1 MIPWKTYS
9 QALKRNVQ
17 SRQLAALLFA
27 FHSHFPENTQPF
39 KTNQLSKH
47 MTPAIYLEKGRDKS
61 LRRRHPWIF
70 SRGIRKMEGE
80 PSLGETVDIFT
91 HDGKWLAKGAYS
103 PHSQI
108 RARVWCFEKTEINED
123 FFVKRIQNAL
133 LLRQDV
139 IERDGLTGYRLIAA
153 ESDGLPGI
161 TIDKY
166 QDYLV
171 CQLLSAG
178 AEFQKQ
184 SLINALLKVFPQ
196 CNIYE
201 RSDVAVRKKEGL
213 EERTGVL
220 HGDEPPKS
228 VVIEENGVKISV
240 DIVGGHKTGFYLD
253 QRDSRQQ
260 AMKYVKGKEVLN
272 CFSYTGGF
280 GLYALK
286 GDAKRVINAD
296 VSQPALD
303 TAKLN
308 AELNEFDISKK
319 RAVFLNADVFKLLR
333 EYRDQGTKFD
343 VVIMDPPKFA
353 ESKAQLNGACRGY
366 KDINMLAM
374 QILKPGG
381 TLLTYSCSGLMD
393 QVLFQKII
401 ADAAVDAGR
410 QVKFVERF
418 EQAADHPT
426 DTAYPEGFYLKGF
439 ACKVI

>member
-1 MIPWKTYS
+1 MS
-9 QALKRNVQ
+9 A
-17 SRQLAALLFA
+17 
-27 FHSHFPENTQPF
+27 
-39 KTNQLSKH
+39 
-47 MTPAIYLEKGRDKS
+47 AIYLVKGREKS
-61 LRRRHPWIF
+61 VVRRHPWIF
-70 SRGIRKMEGE
+70 SRGIDRVEGN
-80 PSLGETVDIFT
+80 PQLGETVDVYG
-91 HDGKWLAKGAYS
+91 HDGKWLAKAAYS
-103 PHSQI
+103 PESQI
-108 RARVWCFEKTEINED
+108 RARVWSFEKQDVNRA
-123 FFVKRIQNAL
+123 FFVKRIQDAQ
-133 LLRQDV
+133 LLREDV

-153 ESDGLPGI
+153 ESDGMPGV
-161 TIDKY
+161 TIDRY
-166 QDYLV
+166 QNFFV

-178 AEFQKQ
+178 AEHQKQ
-184 SLINALLKVFPQ
+184 NIVDALIEVFPD
-196 CNIYE
+196 CNVYE
-201 RSDVAVRKKEGL
+201 RSDVSVRKKEGL
-213 EERTGVL
+213 QETTGVL
-220 HGDEPPKS
+220 HGEMPPKS

-260 AMKYVKGKEVLN
+260 AMKYVKDKEVLN

-286 GDAKRVINAD
+286 GGAKRVINAD
-296 VSQPALD
+296 VSPPALD
-303 TAKLN
+303 TAKFN

-333 EYRDQGTKFD
+333 EYRDQGTTFD

-410 QVKFVERF
+410 SVKFVERF

-439 ACKVI
+439 ACKVL

>member
-1 MIPWKTYS
+1 MD
-9 QALKRNVQ
+9 
-17 SRQLAALLFA
+17 LL
-27 FHSHFPENTQPF
+27 SSIG
-39 KTNQLSKH
+39 KV
-47 MTPAIYLEKGRDKS
+47 
-61 LRRRHPWIF
+61 
-70 SRGIRKMEGE
+70 EGE
-80 PSLGETVDIFT
+80 PALGETVDVFT
-91 HDGKWLAKGAYS
+91 HDGKWLAKAAYS
-103 PHSQI
+103 PESQI
-108 RARVWCFEKTEINED
+108 RARIWSFEKEEINKA
-123 FFVKRIQNAL
+123 FFVKRFQNAQ
-133 LLRQDV
+133 LLREDV

-153 ESDGLPGI
+153 ESDGLPGV
-161 TIDKY
+161 TIDRY
-166 QDYLV
+166 QNFFV

-178 AEFQKQ
+178 AEYNKQ
-184 SLINALLKVFPQ
+184 AIVDALVECFSD
-196 CNIYE
+196 CNVYE

-213 EERTGVL
+213 KETTGVL
-220 HGDEPPKS
+220 HGEEPPKS

-240 DIVGGHKTGFYLD
+240 NIVGGHKTGFYLD

-260 AMKYVKGKEVLN
+260 AMKYVKDKEVLN

-286 GDAKRVINAD
+286 GGAKRVINAD

-303 TAKLN
+303 TAKYN

-333 EYRDQGTKFD
+333 EYRDQGTQFD

-401 ADAAVDAGR
+401 ADAAVDANR

-439 ACKVI
+439 ACKVL

>member
-1 MIPWKTYS
+1 MS
-9 QALKRNVQ
+9 A
-17 SRQLAALLFA
+17 
-27 FHSHFPENTQPF
+27 
-39 KTNQLSKH
+39 
-47 MTPAIYLEKGRDKS
+47 AIYLVKGREKS
-61 LRRRHPWIF
+61 VVRRHPWIF
-70 SRGIRKMEGE
+70 SRGIDRVEGN
-80 PSLGETVDIFT
+80 PQLGETVDVYG
-91 HDGKWLAKGAYS
+91 HDGKWLAKAAYS
-103 PHSQI
+103 PESQI
-108 RARVWCFEKTEINED
+108 RARVWSFGKQDINKA
-123 FFVKRIQNAL
+123 FFVKRIQDAQ
-133 LLRQDV
+133 LLREDV

-153 ESDGLPGI
+153 ESDGMPGV
-161 TIDKY
+161 TIDRY
-166 QDYLV
+166 QNFFV

-178 AEFQKQ
+178 AEHQKQ
-184 SLINALLKVFPQ
+184 NIVDALIEVFPD
-196 CNIYE
+196 CNVYE
-201 RSDVAVRKKEGL
+201 RSDVSVRKKEGL
-213 EERTGVL
+213 QETTGVL
-220 HGDEPPKS
+220 HGEMPPKS

-260 AMKYVKGKEVLN
+260 AMKYVKDKEVLN

-286 GDAKRVINAD
+286 GGAKRVINAD

-303 TAKLN
+303 TAKFN

-374 QILKPGG
+374 QILNPGG

-410 QVKFVERF
+410 SVKFVERF

-439 ACKVI
+439 ACKVL

>member
-1 MIPWKTYS
+1 MS
-9 QALKRNVQ
+9 A
-17 SRQLAALLFA
+17 
-27 FHSHFPENTQPF
+27 
-39 KTNQLSKH
+39 
-47 MTPAIYLEKGRDKS
+47 AIYLVKGREKS
-61 LRRRHPWIF
+61 VVRRHPWIF
-70 SRGIRKMEGE
+70 SRGIDRVEGN
-80 PSLGETVDIFT
+80 PQLGETVDVYG
-91 HDGKWLAKGAYS
+91 HDGKWLAKAAYS
-103 PHSQI
+103 PESQI
-108 RARVWCFEKTEINED
+108 RARVWSFEKQDINKA
-123 FFVKRIQNAL
+123 FFVKRIQDAQ
-133 LLRQDV
+133 LLREDV

-153 ESDGLPGI
+153 ESDGMPGV
-161 TIDKY
+161 TIDRY
-166 QDYLV
+166 QNFFV

-178 AEFQKQ
+178 AEHQKQ
-184 SLINALLKVFPQ
+184 NIVGALIEVFPD
-196 CNIYE
+196 CNVYE
-201 RSDVAVRKKEGL
+201 RSDVSVRKKEGL
-213 EERTGVL
+213 QETTGVL
-220 HGDEPPKS
+220 HGEMPPKS

-260 AMKYVKGKEVLN
+260 AMKYVKDKEVLN

-286 GDAKRVINAD
+286 GGAKRVINAD

-303 TAKLN
+303 TAKFN
-308 AELNEFDISKK
+308 AELNAFDISKK

-374 QILKPGG
+374 QILNPGG

-410 QVKFVERF
+410 SVKFVERF

-439 ACKVI
+439 ACKVL

>member
-1 MIPWKTYS
+1 MS
-9 QALKRNVQ
+9 A
-17 SRQLAALLFA
+17 
-27 FHSHFPENTQPF
+27 
-39 KTNQLSKH
+39 
-47 MTPAIYLEKGRDKS
+47 AIYLVKGREKS
-61 LRRRHPWIF
+61 VVRRHPWIF
-70 SRGIRKMEGE
+70 SRGIDRVEGN
-80 PSLGETVDIFT
+80 PQLGETVDVYG
-91 HDGKWLAKGAYS
+91 HDGKWLAKAAYS
-103 PHSQI
+103 PESQI
-108 RARVWCFEKTEINED
+108 RARVWSFEKQDINKA
-123 FFVKRIQNAL
+123 FFVKRIQDAQ
-133 LLRQDV
+133 LLREDA

-153 ESDGLPGI
+153 ESDGMPGV
-161 TIDKY
+161 TIDRY
-166 QDYLV
+166 QNFFV

-178 AEFQKQ
+178 AEHQKQ
-184 SLINALLKVFPQ
+184 NIVDALIEVFPD
-196 CNIYE
+196 CNVYE
-201 RSDVAVRKKEGL
+201 RSDVSVRKKEGL
-213 EERTGVL
+213 QETTGVL
-220 HGDEPPKS
+220 HGEMPPKS

-260 AMKYVKGKEVLN
+260 AMKYVKDKEVLN

-286 GDAKRVINAD
+286 GGAKQVINAD

-303 TAKLN
+303 TAKFN
-308 AELNEFDISKK
+308 AELNAFDISKK

-374 QILKPGG
+374 QILNPGG

-410 QVKFVERF
+410 SVKFVERF

-439 ACKVI
+439 ACKVL

>member
-1 MIPWKTYS
+1 MS
-9 QALKRNVQ
+9 A
-17 SRQLAALLFA
+17 
-27 FHSHFPENTQPF
+27 
-39 KTNQLSKH
+39 
-47 MTPAIYLEKGRDKS
+47 AIYLVKGREKS
-61 LRRRHPWIF
+61 VVRRHPWIF
-70 SRGIRKMEGE
+70 SRGIDRVEGN
-80 PSLGETVDIFT
+80 PQLGETVDVYG
-91 HDGKWLAKGAYS
+91 HDGKWLAKAAYS
-103 PHSQI
+103 PESQI
-108 RARVWCFEKTEINED
+108 RARVWSFEKQNINKA
-123 FFVKRIQNAL
+123 FFVKRIQDAQ
-133 LLRQDV
+133 LLREDV

-153 ESDGLPGI
+153 ESDGMPGV
-161 TIDKY
+161 TIDRY
-166 QDYLV
+166 QNFFV

-178 AEFQKQ
+178 AEHQKKNIVDA
-184 SLINALLKVFPQ
+184 LIEVFPD
-196 CNIYE
+196 CNVYE
-201 RSDVAVRKKEGL
+201 RSDVSVRKKEGL
-213 EERTGVL
+213 QETTGVL
-220 HGDEPPKS
+220 HGEMPPKS

-260 AMKYVKGKEVLN
+260 AMKYVKDKEVLN

-286 GDAKRVINAD
+286 GGAKRVINAD

-303 TAKLN
+303 TAKFN
-308 AELNEFDISKK
+308 AELNTFDISKK

-374 QILKPGG
+374 QILNPGG

-410 QVKFVERF
+410 SVKFVERF

-439 ACKVI
+439 ACKVL

>member
-1 MIPWKTYS
+1 
-9 QALKRNVQ
+9 
-17 SRQLAALLFA
+17 
-27 FHSHFPENTQPF
+27 
-39 KTNQLSKH
+39 
-47 MTPAIYLEKGRDKS
+47 MTAAIYLVKGREKS
-61 LRRRHPWIF
+61 VKRKHPWIF
-70 SRGIRKMEGE
+70 SRGINKVEGE
-80 PSLGETVDIFT
+80 PALGETVDVFT
-91 HDGKWLAKGAYS
+91 HDGKWLAKAAYS
-103 PHSQI
+103 PESQI
-108 RARVWCFEKTEINED
+108 RARIWSFEKEEINKA
-123 FFVKRIQNAL
+123 FFVKRFKDAQ
-133 LLRQDV
+133 LLREDI

-153 ESDGLPGI
+153 ESDGLPGV
-161 TIDKY
+161 TIDRY
-166 QDYLV
+166 QNFFV

-178 AEFQKQ
+178 AEYNKQ
-184 SLINALLKVFPQ
+184 AIVDALVECFPD
-196 CNIYE
+196 CNVYE

-213 EERTGVL
+213 KETTGVL
-220 HGDEPPKS
+220 HGEEPPKS

-260 AMKYVKGKEVLN
+260 AMKYMKGKEVLN

-286 GDAKRVINAD
+286 SGAKRVINAD

-303 TAKLN
+303 TAKFN

-401 ADAAVDAGR
+401 ADAAVDANR

-439 ACKVI
+439 ACKVL

>member
-1 MIPWKTYS
+1 
-9 QALKRNVQ
+9 
-17 SRQLAALLFA
+17 
-27 FHSHFPENTQPF
+27 
-39 KTNQLSKH
+39 
-47 MTPAIYLEKGRDKS
+47 MTPAIYLVKGRDKS
-61 LRRRHPWIF
+61 LRRKHPWVF
-70 SRGIRKMEGE
+70 SRGISKVEGE
-80 PSLGETVDIFT
+80 PKLGETVDVFA
-91 HDGKWLAKGAYS
+91 HDGKWLAKAAYS

-108 RARVWCFEKTEINED
+108 RARVWSFEKQEID
-123 FFVKRIQNAL
+123 RHFFVKRIQEAQ
-133 LLRQDV
+133 LLRHDI

-166 QDYLV
+166 QNYIV

-178 AEFQKQ
+178 AEYHKNT
-184 SLINALLKVFPQ
+184 LVKALLEVFPS
-196 CNIYE
+196 CHIYE

-213 EERTGVL
+213 QQVTGVL
-220 HGDEPPKS
+220 HGEEPPKS

-240 DIVGGHKTGFYLD
+240 DIIGGHKTGFYLD

-260 AMKYVKGKEVLN
+260 AMKYVRNKEVLN

-286 GDAKRVINAD
+286 GEAKRVINAD

-303 TAKLN
+303 TAKYN
-308 AELNEFDISKK
+308 TELNNFDISKK

-343 VVIMDPPKFA
+343 VVIMDPPKFVS
-353 ESKAQLNGACRGY
+353 SKNNLTSGANGY

-381 TLLTYSCSGLMD
+381 TLLTYSCSGLMSSD
-393 QVLFQKII
+393 LFQKVI
-401 ADAAVDAGR
+401 ADAAVDSGR
-410 QVKFVERF
+410 QVKFIERF

-426 DTAYPEGFYLKGF
+426 DSAYPEGFYLKGF
-439 ACKVI
+439 ACKVL

>member
-1 MIPWKTYS
+1 MS
-9 QALKRNVQ
+9 A
-17 SRQLAALLFA
+17 
-27 FHSHFPENTQPF
+27 
-39 KTNQLSKH
+39 
-47 MTPAIYLEKGRDKS
+47 AIYLVKGREKS
-61 LRRRHPWIF
+61 VVRRHPWIF
-70 SRGIRKMEGE
+70 SRGIDRVEGN
-80 PSLGETVDIFT
+80 PQLGETVDVYG
-91 HDGKWLAKGAYS
+91 HDGKWLAKAAYS
-103 PHSQI
+103 PESQI
-108 RARVWCFEKTEINED
+108 RARVWSFDKQEINKA
-123 FFVKRIQNAL
+123 FFVKRIQEAQ
-133 LLRQDV
+133 LLREDV
-139 IERDGLTGYRLIAA
+139 IVRDGLTGYRLIAA
-153 ESDGLPGI
+153 ESDGMPGV
-161 TIDKY
+161 TIDRY
-166 QDYLV
+166 QNFFV

-178 AEFQKQ
+178 AEHQKQ
-184 SLINALLKVFPQ
+184 NIVDALIEVFPD
-196 CNIYE
+196 CNVYE
-201 RSDVAVRKKEGL
+201 RSDVSVRKKEGL
-213 EERTGVL
+213 QETTGVL
-220 HGDEPPKS
+220 HGEMPPKS

-260 AMKYVKGKEVLN
+260 AMKYVKDKEVLN

-286 GDAKRVINAD
+286 GGAKRVINAD

-303 TAKLN
+303 TAKFN

-381 TLLTYSCSGLMD
+381 TLLTCSGLMD

-410 QVKFVERF
+410 SVKFVERF

-439 ACKVI
+439 ACKVL

>member
-1 MIPWKTYS
+1 
-9 QALKRNVQ
+9 
-17 SRQLAALLFA
+17 
-27 FHSHFPENTQPF
+27 
-39 KTNQLSKH
+39 
-47 MTPAIYLEKGRDKS
+47 MTAAIYLVKGREKS
-61 LRRRHPWIF
+61 VKRKHPWIF
-70 SRGIRKMEGE
+70 SRGISKVEGE
-80 PSLGETVDIFT
+80 PALGETVDVFT
-91 HDGKWLAKGAYS
+91 HDGKWLAKAAYS
-103 PHSQI
+103 PESQI
-108 RARVWCFEKTEINED
+108 RARIWSFEKEAINKA
-123 FFVKRIQNAL
+123 FFVKRLKDAQ
-133 LLRQDV
+133 LLREDV
-139 IERDGLTGYRLIAA
+139 IVRDGLTGYRLIAA
-153 ESDGLPGI
+153 ESDGLPGV
-161 TIDKY
+161 TIDRY
-166 QDYLV
+166 QNYFV

-178 AEFQKQ
+178 AEYNKQ
-184 SLINALLKVFPQ
+184 AIVDALVECFPD
-196 CNIYE
+196 CNVYE

-213 EERTGVL
+213 KETTGVL
-220 HGDEPPKS
+220 HGEEPPKS

-260 AMKYVKGKEVLN
+260 AMKYVKDKEVLN

-286 GDAKRVINAD
+286 GGAKRVINAD

-303 TAKLN
+303 TAKYN
-308 AELNEFDISKK
+308 AELNEFDITKK

-401 ADAAVDAGR
+401 ADAAVDANR

-439 ACKVI
+439 ACKVL

>member
-1 MIPWKTYS
+1 
-9 QALKRNVQ
+9 
-17 SRQLAALLFA
+17 
-27 FHSHFPENTQPF
+27 
-39 KTNQLSKH
+39 
-47 MTPAIYLEKGRDKS
+47 MTAAIYLVKGREKS
-61 LRRRHPWIF
+61 VKRKHPWIF
-70 SRGIRKMEGE
+70 SRGISKVEGE
-80 PSLGETVDIFT
+80 PALGETVDVFT
-91 HDGKWLAKGAYS
+91 HDGKWLAKAAYS
-103 PHSQI
+103 PESQI
-108 RARVWCFEKTEINED
+108 RARIWSFEKEEINKA
-123 FFVKRIQNAL
+123 FFVKRLKDAQ
-133 LLRQDV
+133 LLREDV

-153 ESDGLPGI
+153 ESDGLPGV
-161 TIDKY
+161 TIDRY
-166 QDYLV
+166 QNYFV

-178 AEFQKQ
+178 AEYNKQ
-184 SLINALLKVFPQ
+184 AIVDALVEYFPD
-196 CNIYE
+196 CNVYE

-213 EERTGVL
+213 NETTGVL
-220 HGDEPPKS
+220 HGEEPPKS

-260 AMKYVKGKEVLN
+260 AMKYVKDKEVLN

-286 GDAKRVINAD
+286 GGAKRVINAD

-303 TAKLN
+303 TAKYN

-401 ADAAVDAGR
+401 ADAAVDANR
-410 QVKFVERF
+410 KVKFVERF

-439 ACKVI
+439 ACKVL

>member
-1 MIPWKTYS
+1 
-9 QALKRNVQ
+9 
-17 SRQLAALLFA
+17 
-27 FHSHFPENTQPF
+27 
-39 KTNQLSKH
+39 
-47 MTPAIYLEKGRDKS
+47 MTPAVYLVKGRDKS
-61 LRRRHPWIF
+61 LRRKHPWIF
-70 SRGIRKMEGE
+70 SGGISRVEGE
-80 PSLGETVDIFT
+80 PQLGETVDVFSN
-91 HDGKWLAKGAYS
+91 DGQWLAKAAYS
-103 PHSQI
+103 PNSQI
-108 RARVWCFEKTEINED
+108 RARVWSFEKREID
-123 FFVKRIQNAL
+123 RAFFVKRIRDAQ
-133 LLRQDV
+133 LLREDV
-139 IERDGLTGYRLIAA
+139 IERDGLTGYRLIAG

-178 AEFQKQ
+178 AEYQKQ
-184 SLINALLKVFPQ
+184 NLVEALIEVFPST
-196 CNIYE
+196 NIYE
-201 RSDVAVRKKEGL
+201 RSDVSVRKKEGL
-213 EERTGVL
+213 SESTGVL
-220 HGDEPPKS
+220 HGQLPPKS
-228 VVIEENGVKISV
+228 VVIEENGIKISV

-260 AMKYVKGKEVLN
+260 SMKYVKDKEVLN

-286 GDAKRVINAD
+286 GGAKRVINAD

-303 TAKLN
+303 TAKFN

-319 RAVFLNADVFKLLR
+319 RGVFLNADVFKLLR
-333 EYRDQGTKFD
+333 EYRDQGTQFD

-374 QILKPGG
+374 QILRPGG
-381 TLLTYSCSGLMD
+381 TLLTYSCSGLME
-393 QVLFQKII
+393 QALFQKII
-401 ADAAVDAGR
+401 ADAALDAGR

-439 ACKVI
+439 ACKVL

>member
-1 MIPWKTYS
+1 
-9 QALKRNVQ
+9 
-17 SRQLAALLFA
+17 
-27 FHSHFPENTQPF
+27 
-39 KTNQLSKH
+39 
-47 MTPAIYLEKGRDKS
+47 MTPAIYLVKGREKS
-61 LRRRHPWIF
+61 LRRKHPWVF
-70 SRGIRKMEGE
+70 SRGISKIEGE
-80 PSLGETVDIFT
+80 PGLGETVDVYT
-91 HDGKWLAKGAYS
+91 HEGQWLAKAAYS

-108 RARVWCFEKTEINED
+108 RARVWSFEKETID
-123 FFVKRIQNAL
+123 RAFFVKRIQQAQ
-133 LLRQDV
+133 LLREDI

-178 AEFQKQ
+178 AEHQKED
-184 SLINALLKVFPQ
+184 LVAALVECFPQ

-213 EERTGVL
+213 QERVGVL
-220 HGDEPPKS
+220 HGEEPPKS

-260 AMKYVKGKEVLN
+260 SMKYVKNKEVLN

-286 GDAKRVINAD
+286 GGAKRVINAD
-296 VSQPALD
+296 VSQPSLD
-303 TAKLN
+303 TAKFN

-333 EYRDQGTKFD
+333 EYRDQGTQFD

-410 QVKFVERF
+410 HVKFVERF

-439 ACKVI
+439 ACKVL

>member
-1 MIPWKTYS
+1 
-9 QALKRNVQ
+9 
-17 SRQLAALLFA
+17 
-27 FHSHFPENTQPF
+27 
-39 KTNQLSKH
+39 
-47 MTPAIYLEKGRDKS
+47 MTAAIYLVKGREKS
-61 LRRRHPWIF
+61 VKRKHPWIF
-70 SRGIRKMEGE
+70 SRGISKVEGE
-80 PSLGETVDIFT
+80 PALGETVDVFT
-91 HDGKWLAKGAYS
+91 HDGKWLAKAAYS
-103 PHSQI
+103 PESQI
-108 RARVWCFEKTEINED
+108 RARIWSFEKEEINKA
-123 FFVKRIQNAL
+123 FFVKRFNNAQ
-133 LLRQDV
+133 LLREDI
-139 IERDGLTGYRLIAA
+139 IERDGLTGYRLVAA
-153 ESDGLPGI
+153 ESDGMPGV
-161 TIDKY
+161 TIDRY
-166 QDYLV
+166 QNFFV

-178 AEFQKQ
+178 AEYNKQ
-184 SLINALLKVFPQ
+184 VIVDALVECFPD
-196 CNIYE
+196 CNVYE

-213 EERTGVL
+213 KETTGVL
-220 HGDEPPKS
+220 HGEEPPKS

-260 AMKYVKGKEVLN
+260 AMKYVKDKEVLN

-286 GDAKRVINAD
+286 GGAKRVINAD

-303 TAKLN
+303 TAKFN

-374 QILKPGG
+374 QILNPGG

-401 ADAAVDAGR
+401 ADAAVDANR

-439 ACKVI
+439 ACKVL

>member
-1 MIPWKTYS
+1 MS
-9 QALKRNVQ
+9 A
-17 SRQLAALLFA
+17 S
-27 FHSHFPENTQPF
+27 
-39 KTNQLSKH
+39 
-47 MTPAIYLEKGRDKS
+47 IYLAKGREKS
-61 LRRRHPWIF
+61 VIRRHPWIF
-70 SRGIRKMEGE
+70 SRGIDKVEGN
-80 PSLGETVDIFT
+80 PQLGETVDVLA
-91 HDGKWLAKGAYS
+91 HDGKWLAKAAYS
-103 PHSQI
+103 PVSQI
-108 RARVWCFEKTEINED
+108 RARVWSFEKEEINVD
-123 FFVKRIQNAL
+123 FFVKRLQQAQ
-133 LLRQDV
+133 LLREEI

-153 ESDGLPGI
+153 ESDGLPGV
-161 TIDKY
+161 TIDRY
-166 QDYLV
+166 QDYFV

-178 AEFQKQ
+178 AEFHKQ
-184 SLINALLKVFPQ
+184 NIVDALVEVFPD
-196 CNIYE
+196 CNVYE

-213 EERTGVL
+213 KETTGVL
-220 HGDEPPKS
+220 HGEIPPKS

-260 AMKYVKGKEVLN
+260 AMKYVKDKEVLN

-286 GDAKRVINAD
+286 GGAKRVINAD

-303 TAKLN
+303 TAKFN

-333 EYRDQGTKFD
+333 EYRDQGTQFD

-374 QILKPGG
+374 QILRPGG

-410 QVKFVERF
+410 SVKFVERF

-439 ACKVI
+439 ACKVL

>member
-1 MIPWKTYS
+1 MS
-9 QALKRNVQ
+9 A
-17 SRQLAALLFA
+17 
-27 FHSHFPENTQPF
+27 
-39 KTNQLSKH
+39 
-47 MTPAIYLEKGRDKS
+47 AIYLVKGREKS
-61 LRRRHPWIF
+61 VVRRHPWIF
-70 SRGIRKMEGE
+70 SRGIDRVEGN
-80 PSLGETVDIFT
+80 PQLGETVDVYG
-91 HDGKWLAKGAYS
+91 HDGKWLAKAAYS
-103 PHSQI
+103 PESQI
-108 RARVWCFEKTEINED
+108 RARVWSFEKQNINKA
-123 FFVKRIQNAL
+123 FFVKRIQDAQ
-133 LLRQDV
+133 LLREDV

-153 ESDGLPGI
+153 ESDGMPGV
-161 TIDKY
+161 TIDRY
-166 QDYLV
+166 QNFFV

-178 AEFQKQ
+178 AEHQKKNIVDA
-184 SLINALLKVFPQ
+184 LIEVFPD
-196 CNIYE
+196 CNVYE
-201 RSDVAVRKKEGL
+201 RSDVSVRKKEGL
-213 EERTGVL
+213 QEATGVL
-220 HGDEPPKS
+220 HGEMPPKS

-260 AMKYVKGKEVLN
+260 AMKYVKDKEVLN

-286 GDAKRVINAD
+286 GGAKRVINAD

-303 TAKLN
+303 TAKFN
-308 AELNEFDISKK
+308 SELNEFDISKK

-374 QILKPGG
+374 QILNPGG

-410 QVKFVERF
+410 SVKFVERF

-439 ACKVI
+439 ACKVL

>member
-1 MIPWKTYS
+1 
-9 QALKRNVQ
+9 
-17 SRQLAALLFA
+17 
-27 FHSHFPENTQPF
+27 
-39 KTNQLSKH
+39 
-47 MTPAIYLEKGRDKS
+47 MTPAIYLVKGRDKA
-61 LRRRHPWIF
+61 LRRKHPWVF
-70 SRGIRKMEGE
+70 SRGISKVEGE
-80 PSLGETVDIFT
+80 PELGQTVDVFA
-91 HDGKWLAKGAYS
+91 HDGKWLAKAAYS

-108 RARVWCFEKTEINED
+108 RARVWSFEKQNID
-123 FFVKRIQNAL
+123 KHFFVQRIRDAH
-133 LLRQDV
+133 LLRQD
-139 IERDGLTGYRLIAA
+139 IIDRDGLTGYRLIAA

-166 QDYLV
+166 QNYLV

-178 AEFQKQ
+178 AEFHKQ
-184 SLINALLKVFPQ
+184 TLVEALLEVFPE
-196 CNIYE
+196 CHIYE

-213 EERTGVL
+213 KEVTGVL
-220 HGDEPPKS
+220 HGEEPPKS

-260 AMKYVKGKEVLN
+260 AIKYVKNKEVLN

-286 GDAKRVINAD
+286 GEAKRVINAD

-303 TAKLN
+303 TAKYN

-343 VVIMDPPKFA
+343 VVIMDPPKFVS
-353 ESKAQLNGACRGY
+353 SKNNLTSGANGY

-381 TLLTYSCSGLMD
+381 TLLTYSCSGLMSSD
-393 QVLFQKII
+393 LFQKVI
-401 ADAAVDAGR
+401 ADAAVDSGR
-410 QVKFVERF
+410 QVKFIERF

-426 DTAYPEGFYLKGF
+426 DSAYPEGFYLKGF
-439 ACKVI
+439 ACKVL